1 MKAYIKG
8 TGNTLEVEVKW
19 RHIDDSGLV
28 TIKDDCGVMYETHIC
43 NVIFVGVAK
52 NAN

>member
-19 RHIDDSGLV
+19 RTIDGSGLV
-28 TIKDDCGVMYETHIC
+28 SIRDVNGVLYETHLC
-43 NVIFVGVAK
+43 NVIFVGVD
-52 NAN
+52 